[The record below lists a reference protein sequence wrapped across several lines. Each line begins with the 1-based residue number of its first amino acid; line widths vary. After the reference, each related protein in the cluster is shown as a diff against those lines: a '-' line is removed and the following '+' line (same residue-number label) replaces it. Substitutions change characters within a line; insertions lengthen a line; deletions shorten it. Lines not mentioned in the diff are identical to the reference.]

1 MGHGNLAPMVD
12 FEHKSGYQSHSFPII
27 TKKGKGSLLGRVGK
41 WGGGKSKGPEGRG
54 GEGVSPLG
62 SAAFPFGC
70 VWMYEVERRGLFLNI
85 KQNSGLC

>member
-41 WGGGKSKGPEGRG
+41 WGGGVPSGKRCFSLWLCVDVRGRKTRLVPQHKAKFRAVLKWG
-54 GEGVSPLG
+54 RVHHE
-62 SAAFPFGC
+62 
-70 VWMYEVERRGLFLNI
+70 
-85 KQNSGLC
+85 